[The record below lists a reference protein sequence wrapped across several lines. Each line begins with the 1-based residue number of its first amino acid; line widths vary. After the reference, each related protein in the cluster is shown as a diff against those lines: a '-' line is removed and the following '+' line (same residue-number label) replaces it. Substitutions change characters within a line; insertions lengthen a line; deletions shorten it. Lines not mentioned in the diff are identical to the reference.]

1 MNSGVVCLD
10 QTRHYANNE
19 QASLAVFTAA
29 FCLAHAEHNLIKFK
43 LYNNWSAQ
51 VASNISECAMW
62 NSSKPIK
69 FAHL

>member
-1 MNSGVVCLD
+1 MNSDVVWLD
-10 QTRHYANNE
+10 QIM
-19 QASLAVFTAA
+19 SILLAMSK
-29 FCLAHAEHNLIKFK
+29 FCFAQAEHNLIKFK

-51 VASNISECAMW
+51 AVELLCVMW